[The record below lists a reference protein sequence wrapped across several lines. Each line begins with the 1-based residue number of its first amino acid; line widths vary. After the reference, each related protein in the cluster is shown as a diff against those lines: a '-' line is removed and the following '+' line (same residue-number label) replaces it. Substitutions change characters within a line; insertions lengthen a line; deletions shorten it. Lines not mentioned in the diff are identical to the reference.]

1 MQHPFFYLLE
11 SPANWCGLGLGVL
24 CLAATGAQALPFSGG
39 MAAVLI
45 TLAGYLAGFG
55 IGCLVFGVPKLRR
68 DARSVPGSSVPGDAK
83 RQMTMAL
90 ANIRQ
95 TVHLNTQKRLPKELR
110 GKVLALCAQIEQLLT
125 QWEASKTDLGFE
137 DGFHARHIAVKY
149 LPEALQTYLS
159 IPRRFA
165 TTEPLANGKTA
176 REIFEATLDDL
187 GGKVRQLK
195 DALAHQEAQSLLDH
209 SSFLN
214 RKFKP

>member
-1 MQHPFFYLLE
+1 MQHPVFNLLE

-24 CLAATGAQALPFSGG
+24 CLAASGAQATPFSGG
-39 MAAVLI
+39 IAAIGV
-45 TLAGYLAGFG
+45 TGVGYAVGFLL
-55 IGCLVFGVPKLRR
+55 GCLVFGLPRLRR
-68 DARSVPGSSVPGDAK
+68 GADSMPTSSVQGDAK
-83 RQMTMAL
+83 RQMMASL
-90 ANIRQ
+90 ASIRQ

-110 GKVLALCAQIEQLLT
+110 GKVLTLCTQIEQLLA
-125 QWEASKTDLGFE
+125 QWEASKSDLGFE

-176 REIFEATLDDL
+176 RETFESTLQDL
-187 GGKVRQLK
+187 GGKVRELK
-195 DALAHQEAQSLLDH
+195 DSLAHQEAQSLLDH

-214 RKFKP
+214 RKFKS